1 MKFETLNSS
10 HSKQLLDF
18 ELENKAWFES
28 FIAPRDAD
36 FYSNVG
42 VSKHVAVLEATMRSK
57 SGYSAVLIQ
66 NNAIVARA
74 NLKDITD
81 DTAYIGY
88 RVAKNMTSQGIASL
102 CVAQLIKVAAQQFSL
117 TTLRA
122 QVLNNNPASE
132 RVLHKF
138 AFQAASTHP
147 DFLCLNGQS
156 LACTEF
162 SLRLSELNQ
171 QALQA
176 KSSLVSSKVGC

>member
-18 ELENKAWFES
+18 ELENKTWFES

-42 VSKHVAVLEATMRSK
+42 VSKHIAALEATMRAK
-57 SGYSAVLIQ
+57 HGYSAVLIQ
-66 NNAIVARA
+66 NDAIVARA
-74 NLKDITD
+74 NLKDVTD

-102 CVAQLIKVAAQQFSL
+102 CVAQLIKVAAQQYNL

-132 RVLHKF
+132 RVLQKF
-138 AFQAASTHP
+138 AFRAVSTQP
-147 DFLCLNGQS
+147 DFLRLNGQS

-162 SLRLSELNQ
+162 SVCLSELNQ
-171 QALQA
+171 QALEA
-176 KSSLVSSKVGC
+176 TSSLVNSKVGC